1 MKKITIAAMVILIT
15 GVLSTSCIRQTTVK
29 SSCDFY
35 VNPFSAKNNIGS
47 AD

>member
-1 MKKITIAAMVILIT
+1 MKKIIIAALVVLGT
-15 GVLSTSCIRQTTVK
+15 GLLSTSCVRQIDAK
-29 SSCDFY
+29 SSAVFY